1 MAEAT
6 VALRPTAS
14 RARAR
19 PGALADVP
27 VSGRTPLADALAV
40 ARRVLR
46 QEQAKRPNARPVAVV
61 VSDGLP
67 NVPRR
72 PRGDAL
78 GDALV
83 EARALKRAH
92 VGVVVIDAEP
102 PGRTVRRSCARQL
115 ADAAGGVYLELAELS
130 PGVFADA
137 LDRVA

>member
-1 MAEAT
+1 
-6 VALRPTAS
+6 
-14 RARAR
+14 
-19 PGALADVP
+19 VP

-40 ARRVLR
+40 ARRMLR
-46 QEQAKRPNARPVAVV
+46 QDQAKRPNARPVAVV

-72 PRGDAL
+72 PG

-83 EARALKRAH
+83 DALREAAALRRAH

-102 PGRTVRRSCARQL
+102 PGRERRSCARQL
-115 ADAAGGVYLELAELS
+115 ADAAGGVYLELAKLS